1 MATSR
6 PEKHLSCTR
15 LVQFSFLFFIYLFFL
30 MKTNQWLG
38 VGLLIATNSS
48 SHLLANPS
56 SALPFAKTKL
66 PNQNTIDPLPSNMY
80 LHNNNNPLENVLITS
95 FLLFVHNRFIS
106 LTLQSRH
113 REPRTPPSSFIFLTF
128 TSSAY
133 NQISQWPHVEF

>member
-1 MATSR
+1 MPLKQCCLWNKAWRHPGQKTTF
-6 PEKHLSCTR
+6 HVLD
-15 LVQFSFLFFIYLFFL
+15 LFSFPSYFFYFFFNENKL
-30 MKTNQWLG
+30 VVGGG
-38 VGLLIATNSS
+38 VLIATNSALSS

-113 REPRTPPSSFIFLTF
+113 REPRTPHPPVPLYS
-128 TSSAY
+128 
-133 NQISQWPHVEF
+133 